1 LVAGRIGRGRW
12 CGSGTV
18 DAPAAGAGSN
28 AVTTFEW
35 FVVGF
40 VVLAVL
46 GGGSWVAM
54 WWWKLA
60 ARAAPYQDEV
70 ARGGGTKGVAGPGG
84 RVVVIGEDGG
94 KRTGDNGDESA

>member
-1 LVAGRIGRGRW
+1 ME
-12 CGSGTV
+12 
-18 DAPAAGAGSN
+18 APAAGAGSN

-60 ARAAPYQDEV
+60 ARAAPYKDEL
-70 ARGGGTKGVAGPGG
+70 ARGGVKAGKAAAPG
-84 RVVVIGEDGG
+84 RVVVIGEDGV
-94 KRTGDNGDESA
+94 KRTGDNGDVSA